1 MTTPQ
6 GEAVST
12 EAAPTPKDSLAARVN
27 FSSGG
32 KPWMIVLKPTP
43 RGRKIDRF
51 IVRWTGFSPMTF
63 EFAKATG
70 KAYHRPHLLLTTIGK
85 RSGELRTSC
94 LPFFRYEDK
103 LVVCGTAGGGPKDPQ
118 WAWNIRA
125 NEHIWIRIKRKLIPA
140 TAYVATG
147 EERARIF
154 EVVATQH
161 KGLERYQEQTTKN
174 GRDVAMVVITP
185 KAPIPA

>member
-6 GEAVST
+6 EEAVSQ
-12 EAAPTPKDSLAARVN
+12 EAAPTPKDSLAARVA

-43 RGRKIDRF
+43 RGRAIDRA

-70 KAYHRPHLLLTTIGK
+70 KPYHRPHLLLTTIGK
-85 RSGELRTSC
+85 RSGALRTSC
-94 LPFFRYEDK
+94 LPYFRYEDK

-118 WAWNIRA
+118 WAWNLRA
-125 NEHIWIRIKRKLIPA
+125 DEHVWIRVKRKLIPA

-147 EERARIF
+147 AERERVF

-161 KGLERYQEQTTKN
+161 LGLRRYQEQTTKN
-174 GRDVAMVVITP
+174 GRDVAMVMITP
-185 KAPIPA
+185 KEPLPS

>member
-12 EAAPTPKDSLAARVN
+12 EAAPTPKDSLAARTN

-32 KPWMIVLKPTP
+32 RPWMILLKPTP
-43 RGRKIDRF
+43 RG
-51 IVRWTGFSPMTF
+51 
-63 EFAKATG
+63 
-70 KAYHRPHLLLTTIGK
+70 
-85 RSGELRTSC
+85 
-94 LPFFRYEDK
+94 
-103 LVVCGTAGGGPKDPQ
+103 
-118 WAWNIRA
+118 
-125 NEHIWIRIKRKLIPA
+125 
-140 TAYVATG
+140 
-147 EERARIF
+147 RARIF

-161 KGLERYQEQTTKN
+161 QGLERYQEQTTKN

>member
-12 EAAPTPKDSLAARVN
+12 EAAPTPKDSLAARTN

-32 KPWMIVLKPTP
+32 RPWMILLKPTP
-43 RGRKIDRF
+43 RGRAIDRF

-63 EFAKATG
+63 EFAKATK
-70 KAYHRPHLLLTTIGK
+70 KAYHRPHMLLTTIGK
-85 RSGELRTSC
+85 RTGELRTSC

-125 NEHIWIRIKRKLIPA
+125 DGHVWIRIKRKLIPA

-161 KGLERYQEQTTKN
+161 QGLERYQEQTTKN